1 MREGARKGLRER
13 ERERDEVDQRA
24 ETLSV
29 AALTV
34 QL

>member
-1 MREGARKGLRER
+1 MRREPEKVS
-13 ERERDEVDQRA
+13 ERERDEVDQQA

-29 AALTV
+29 AALTM

>member
-1 MREGARKGLRER
+1 MRREPEKVS

-24 ETLSV
+24 ETLSI

-34 QL
+34 QF